1 MISGSEYVENISSTL
16 SAKSALYNFSLP
28 SHI

>member
-1 MISGSEYVENISSTL
+1 MISGSEYVENISSTP
-16 SAKSALYNFSLP
+16 STESALYNFSLP